1 MFPAKVSKSLFCSF
15 LCGFMVCLKRKEG
28 DYMCTMAQLDNIYK
42 QMTEC
47 YRSVYGI
54 DLKEIFLY
62 GSYARD
68 DFNEDSDIDI
78 AAIVKG
84 NRVDLQEKLKKVWD
98 ISADIG
104 LENDVV
110 VSPIVIPFDEFEE
123 YKDKLPYYMNILKE
137 GKRIG

>member
-1 MFPAKVSKSLFCSF
+1 
-15 LCGFMVCLKRKEG
+15 
-28 DYMCTMAQLDNIYK
+28 MCTMAQLDNIYK

-54 DLKEIFLY
+54 DIKEIFLY

-84 NRVDLQEKLKKVWD
+84 NRVDLQEKLKKF
-98 ISADIG
+98 G
-104 LENDVV
+104 TYLR
-110 VSPIVIPFDEFEE
+110 
-123 YKDKLPYYMNILKE
+123 ILGWKTMLLF
-137 GKRIG
+137 RL

>member
-1 MFPAKVSKSLFCSF
+1 
-15 LCGFMVCLKRKEG
+15 
-28 DYMCTMAQLDNIYK
+28 MCTTAQLNNVYR

-47 YRSVYGI
+47 YHSVYGM
-54 DLKEIFLY
+54 DLEGIFVY
-62 GSYARD
+62 GSYARG
-68 DFNEDSDIDI
+68 DFNDESDIDL

-84 NRVDLQEKLKKVWD
+84 NRVELQEKLKRVWD
-98 ISADIG
+98 ISADVG

-110 VSPIVIPFDEFEE
+110 VSPIVIPLDEFEE